1 MKTTEKYV
9 DKVKQTAAPDTSETK
24 TQITEDLPPTP
35 CPRDIVLMRIH
46 HILKS
51 AQDVSSS

>member
-9 DKVKQTAAPDTSETK
+9 DKVKQTAMPDTSTAK
-24 TQITEDLPPTP
+24 TQIPDNLPPTP
-35 CPRDIVLMRIH
+35 CPRDIVLMRIR

>member
-9 DKVKQTAAPDTSETK
+9 DKVKQVATPDSSATK
-24 TQITEDLPPTP
+24 TQITENLPPTP
-35 CPRDIVLMRIH
+35 CPRDIVLMRIR

-51 AQDVSSS
+51 AQDVSPS

>member
-9 DKVKQTAAPDTSETK
+9 DKVKQTATPETSETK
-24 TQITEDLPPTP
+24 TQITENLPEMP

-51 AQDVSSS
+51 AQGVSPS

>member
-9 DKVKQTAAPDTSETK
+9 DKVKQVATPDTSTTK
-24 TQITEDLPPTP
+24 TQITENLPPTP
-35 CPRDIVLMRIH
+35 CPRDIVLMRIR

-51 AQDVSSS
+51 AQDVSPS